1 VGNAAATPD
10 EDVVARMGRAWRD
23 LRRGATTAVLRD
35 RVFGVGPGAVEP
47 GHMDVLDLLMQRGR
61 CRMSELAAAL
71 RVDPSTVTR
80 TLQRMEAAGLARR
93 LPSTSGDRRAVIVT
107 ISATGRDRHAAVAVR
122 RATMLTEIMA
132 RFSDNEQERL
142 VDLLERFIESADLYV
157 ARSSR
162 LEA

>member
-1 VGNAAATPD
+1 VGNAAAIPD

-107 ISATGRDRHAAVAVR
+107 LTPTGRERHAAVAVR
-122 RATMLTEIMA
+122 RATMLTEIMG
-132 RFSDNEQERL
+132 RFSDSEGARL
-142 VDLLERFIESADLYV
+142 VDLLERFIESADKYV
-157 ARSSR
+157 AESSR
-162 LEA
+162 LEP

>member
-1 VGNAAATPD
+1 MGNAAAIPD

-107 ISATGRDRHAAVAVR
+107 LTPTGRERHAAVAVR
-122 RATMLTEIMA
+122 RATMLTEIMG
-132 RFSDNEQERL
+132 RFSDSEGARL
-142 VDLLERFIESADLYV
+142 VDLLERFIESADKYV
-157 ARSSR
+157 AESSR
-162 LEA
+162 LEP